1 MGVFANNA
9 ITDAGRI
16 LEGELKMGAV
26 FTPTRIVMGSGFLPS
41 GTTARTIKDVISPV
55 ISLQINKKN
64 MSSNSTVIIGG
75 VYSNA
80 EIQSDFYFRE
90 LALYAKAVKSDGS
103 ATDEILY
110 SYGNAGN
117 AADLM
122 PAYTSE
128 TAVEKQIDLVTYVG
142 IDVKVDLTIESGIY
156 VTQKQ
161 LEDALN
167 GDEDIQQILNEHI
180 GNKQNPHGV
189 TAAQIGAYNK
199 AETNNLINTHINNKQ
214 NPHGV
219 TAAQVGAYTKSEC
232 ITGTTAMSLGLPS
245 NATPNDAFLKLTRT
259 SSAEN
264 LIYIEFTGSTT
275 WIAPNDIVDN
285 KITVLCCGGGGGG
298 GTGSS
303 EAGGGGG
310 GGGYIVKQDFT
321 ISPGTSY
328 NIIIGAGGAAAQ
340 AGGATSFHNIAAQ
353 GGQPGGSVTNSGND
367 GGNGGNGGAGGGGG
381 ASDNYSSYKAKG
393 GDGSTYGGGGGAG
406 GGGGNTSN
414 PYPGIG
420 GNGGT
425 YGGNGGGGNNNGV
438 NGKILE
444 DNILLL
450 YPYPLRTQGLRGNG
464 TWYSGSGGTGG
475 NGGSGYHHGG
485 GGGGG
490 YGGDGGNVYSD
501 SGLSGG
507 GGGGYGSQGGNVAD
521 YGGGGGGGYFGNG
534 GGSIV
539 VRNYYE
545 VILPTR
551 GGGGKGGHG
560 GSGQSGASGIV
571 AIWYKKVVK

>member
-64 MSSNSTVIIGG
+64 MSSNGTVIIGG

-219 TAAQVGAYTKSEC
+219 TAAQVGAYDKNQSLTS
-232 ITGTTAMSLGLPS
+232 TTAGLFGLS
-245 NATPNDAFLKLTRT
+245 ASAVPNDVLAKILID
-259 SSAEN
+259 SAN
-264 LIYIEFTGSTT
+264 NNANTKC
-275 WIAPNDIVDN
+275 
-285 KITVLCCGGGGGG
+285 KIQR
-298 GTGSS
+298 GT
-303 EAGGGGG
+303 
-310 GGGYIVKQDFT
+310 YV
-321 ISPGTSY
+321 GT
-328 NIIIGAGGAAAQ
+328 
-340 AGGATSFHNIAAQ
+340 
-353 GGQPGGSVTNSGND
+353 
-367 GGNGGNGGAGGGGG
+367 
-381 ASDNYSSYKAKG
+381 
-393 GDGSTYGGGGGAG
+393 
-406 GGGGNTSN
+406 
-414 PYPGIG
+414 
-420 GNGGT
+420 GT
-425 YGGNGGGGNNNGV
+425 YGSSTPNILNFNFQPYVVVITGKREIAICNCTEPKSMAVFSLLNNGSGCYGCDTKV
-438 NGKILE
+438 S
-444 DNILLL
+444 
-450 YPYPLRTQGLRGNG
+450 GNQL
-464 TWYSGSGGTGG
+464 TWWFYS
-475 NGGSGYHHGG
+475 N
-485 GGGGG
+485 
-490 YGGDGGNVYSD
+490 
-501 SGLSGG
+501 
-507 GGGGYGSQGGNVAD
+507 NVAGNEIFQMNSSGET
-521 YGGGGGGGYFGNG
+521 YTYTVIGY
-534 GGSIV
+534 
-539 VRNYYE
+539 
-545 VILPTR
+545 
-551 GGGGKGGHG
+551 
-560 GSGQSGASGIV
+560 
-571 AIWYKKVVK
+571 

>member
-64 MSSNSTVIIGG
+64 MSSNGTVIIGG

-180 GNKQNPHGV
+180 ANKQNPHGV
-189 TAAQIGAYNK
+189 TAAQVGAYTK

-214 NPHGV
+214 NPHSV
-219 TAAQVGAYTKSEC
+219 TAAQVGTYTKTE
-232 ITGTTAMSLGLPS
+232 IT
-245 NATPNDAFLKLTRT
+245 
-259 SSAEN
+259 N
-264 LIYIEFTGSTT
+264 LINTAISESVVTGSYIGDGTAT
-275 WIAPNDIVDN
+275 RFINLGFTPKA
-285 KITVLCCGGGGGG
+285 VLLLLC
-298 GTGSS
+298 
-303 EAGGGGG
+303 
-310 GGGYIVKQDFT
+310 D
-321 ISPGTSY
+321 
-328 NIIIGAGGAAAQ
+328 
-340 AGGATSFHNIAAQ
+340 GATMISASGYPTYFGGLALIDKPVKAHN
-353 GGQPGGSVTNSGND
+353 
-367 GGNGGNGGAGGGGG
+367 
-381 ASDNYSSYKAKG
+381 
-393 GDGSTYGGGGGAG
+393 
-406 GGGGNTSN
+406 
-414 PYPGIG
+414 
-420 GNGGT
+420 GT
-425 YGGNGGGGNNNGV
+425 AIN
-438 NGKILE
+438 
-444 DNILLL
+444 NILDI
-450 YPYPLRTQGLRGNG
+450 TTNG
-464 TWYSGSGGTGG
+464 F
-475 NGGSGYHHGG
+475 
-485 GGGGG
+485 
-490 YGGDGGNVYSD
+490 NVHFKQSD
-501 SGLSGG
+501 YISSNDNRF
-507 GGGGYGSQGGNVAD
+507 SN
-521 YGGGGGGGYFGNG
+521 NE
-534 GGSIV
+534 
-539 VRNYYE
+539 YYY
-545 VILPTR
+545 I
-551 GGGGKGGHG
+551 
-560 GSGQSGASGIV
+560 
-571 AIWYKKVVK
+571 AIR